1 MSIMGTGKFIL
12 SFANDQ
18 KSAKWRLSGGIVPLV
33 CERITYLCT
42 RPVLAS
48 KAQRLTVRGIQVCRP
63 RSATFRL
70 IALW

>member
-18 KSAKWRLSGGIVPLV
+18 KPAKWRLHSGMVPLV

-42 RPVLAS
+42 RPVLVP

-63 RSATFRL
+63 LSATFRV
-70 IALW
+70 IDLW